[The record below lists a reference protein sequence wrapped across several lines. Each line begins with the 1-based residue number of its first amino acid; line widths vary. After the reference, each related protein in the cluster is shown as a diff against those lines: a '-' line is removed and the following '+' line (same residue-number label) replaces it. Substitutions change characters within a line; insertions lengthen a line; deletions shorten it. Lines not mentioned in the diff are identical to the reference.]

1 MKKVTFLNIHKL
13 IKDKQPQTRH
23 KTCYREKKKK
33 IEIGL
38 TWQHFWV
45 TRRRPVIFCG
55 DNSSISNPIKWR
67 GRSKAAVFDFDDDG
81 G

>member
-1 MKKVTFLNIHKL
+1 
-13 IKDKQPQTRH
+13 
-23 KTCYREKKKK
+23 
-33 IEIGL
+33 
-38 TWQHFWV
+38 
-45 TRRRPVIFCG
+45 VIFCG